1 MRPNRRLDRS
11 RSPTETTIVSGVI
24 DDPMRD
30 RTMTRRRVVALSGT
44 AAALGLAGCS
54 DIGLGGGEGGEGGG
68 EGGQGGGE
76 GGEGGGEGG
85 EGGQGGGGEG
95 GEGGGGEGGEGGGEQ
110 EG

>member
-1 MRPNRRLDRS
+1 MRPNRRLDRA

-24 DDPMRD
+24 DDSMRD

-44 AAALGLAGCS
+44 AAVLGLAGCS

-68 EGGQGGGE
+68 EGGEGGGEGGEGGQGGGE

-85 EGGQGGGGEG
+85 EGG
-95 GEGGGGEGGEGGGEQ
+95 GEQ

>member
-1 MRPNRRLDRS
+1 MRPNRRLDRA

-68 EGGQGGGE
+68 EGGEGGQGGGE
-76 GGEGGGEGG
+76 GGEGGS
-85 EGGQGGGGEG
+85 
-95 GEGGGGEGGEGGGEQ
+95 EGGEGGGEQ